1 MARRRRG
8 RPGRAAPVPVL
19 AGWVARRW
27 MAPGPMTPGRAL
39 MVWAVLLMAVAA
51 AAAGACAA
59 DAAGV
64 RGPGVAAD
72 GGGGGN
78 GFPFP
83 FADSA
88 GRTVVLP
95 APPRRIVTIGPALT
109 EMLFAL
115 GAGSL
120 VVGVD
125 QFSDF
130 PPEARSLPSVGTL
143 THPSL
148 DRIVALAPDLVLVD
162 SMASGAVPRLEAL
175 GIPVAVITPPHVAG
189 VLEALVLLGRAV
201 GRPEE
206 AARVVSSL
214 EARLMAVRERV
225 AAVPEDERA
234 RVFHEIWPDPPYTA
248 GPGSFIHD
256 VIQWA
261 GGINIASDVAAPW
274 IQLSLEA
281 IIARDPDVIIT
292 TREAHRDELLGGR
305 RPRWETL
312 RAVRTGRV
320 YVVEDDWVSRP
331 GPRVVDGVEA
341 MARALYP
348 HLFPEHGEAGAGGV
362 RAGTGS
368 P

>member
-1 MARRRRG
+1 
-8 RPGRAAPVPVL
+8 VL
-19 AGWVARRW
+19 PWFLSLLWV
-27 MAPGPMTPGRAL
+27 
-39 MVWAVLLMAVAA
+39 VLLGAA
-51 AAAGACAA
+51 AAAGAFAA
-59 DAAGV
+59 GTAGAPAAGV
-64 RGPGVAAD
+64 PAGAGSGED
-72 GGGGGN
+72 

-83 FADSA
+83 LVDTW

-95 APPRRIVTIGPALT
+95 APPRRIVTVGPALT

-125 QFSDF
+125 QFSDY
-130 PPEARSLPSVGTL
+130 PPAARSLPSVGTL

-162 SMASGAVPRLEAL
+162 SMAAGAVPRLEAL
-175 GIPVAVITPPHVAG
+175 RIPVAVITPPHVGG
-189 VLEALVLLGRAV
+189 VLEALLLLGRAV

-206 AARVVSSL
+206 AAELVRAL

-225 AAVPEDERA
+225 AAVPEGQRV

-248 GPGSFIHD
+248 GPGSFVHD
-256 VIQWA
+256 VIRWA
-261 GGINIASDVAAPW
+261 GGVNIASDAAAPW

-281 IIARDPDVIIT
+281 IIARDPDVIVT
-292 TREAHRDELLGGR
+292 TREAHRDQLLRGG

-312 RAVRTGRV
+312 RAVRSGRV
-320 YVVEDDWVSRP
+320 YFIEDDWVSRP

-348 HLFPEHGEAGAGGV
+348 HLFPEHVGAGAGTDGAA
-362 RAGTGS
+362 AGS
-368 P
+368 R